1 MSPREPG
8 DIRGRQGLAA
18 NPVLVGSVTLLVVL
32 VAIFLSYNANSGL
45 PFVPTYKLEARLP
58 NAANLVPGNEV
69 RIGGARVGVVSDVT
83 AVRGVGGKGV
93 AQIDMKLDNDLDPLP
108 IDSTFVVRPVSAL
121 GLKYVAL
128 TPGRSR
134 VGYAEGATVPVTQ
147 ARPAPVELDQVL
159 DMFDTRTRRGVQL
172 SLQGFGTGL
181 AGRGLDLNDAI
192 VSLRPLVTN
201 VAPVMANLADPRT
214 RLERLFPALAAT
226 AAEVAP
232 VAETQ
237 AALFANLDTTF
248 AALASVARPFIQE
261 TISEAPRTLAV
272 GTAEFPRQRPFVRN
286 STALLRELRPGIRT
300 LPSSAPVLAD
310 ALLIGTRT
318 LPKTPPLNRQ
328 LASVF
333 DALAEFADDPLVPL
347 GVRRLRDTTRV
358 LKPTVA
364 FLTPAQ
370 TVCNYP
376 TLWFRNIS
384 SLLSEGDSNGTW
396 QRFIIVATPVGPN
409 SEGFPS
415 SAPANGP
422 GIDNHL
428 HSNPYPNTAA
438 PGQTRECEAGN
449 EDYSVGRTTIGN
461 LPGNQGTRTSGQS
474 GSSLATSGGEAP

>member
-1 MSPREPG
+1 MSPR
-8 DIRGRQGLAA
+8 RGQGLAA
-18 NPVLVGSVTLLVVL
+18 NPVLVGAVTLLIVL
-32 VAIFLSYNANSGL
+32 VAVFLSYNANSGL
-45 PFVPTYKLEARLP
+45 PFVPTYTLEARLP

-69 RIGGARVGVVSDVT
+69 RIGGARVGVVTDVT
-83 AVRGVGGKGV
+83 AVRGENGRAE
-93 AQIDMKLDNDLDPLP
+93 AQIELKLEDAADPLP
-108 IDSTFVVRPVSAL
+108 IDSTFVVRSISAL
-121 GLKYVAL
+121 GLKYVAV

-134 VGYAEGATVPVTQ
+134 AGYAEGATVPIAQ
-147 ARPAPVELDQVL
+147 AQPAPVEIDEVFN
-159 DMFDTRTRRGVQL
+159 MFDARTRRGIQL
-172 SLQGFGTGL
+172 SLQGFGSGF
-181 AGRGLDLNDAI
+181 AGRGDDLNEAI
-192 VSLRPLVTN
+192 ASLRPLVTDLE
-201 VAPVMANLADPRT
+201 PVMANLADPRT
-214 RLERLFPALAAT
+214 RLDRLFRALGTT

-248 AALASVARPFIQE
+248 AALAGVARPFIQE
-261 TISEAPRTLAV
+261 AISEVPRTLAV
-272 GTAEFPRQRPFVRN
+272 GTTDFPRQRPFVRN
-286 STALLRELRPGIRT
+286 STALLRELRPGFRT
-300 LPSSAPVLAD
+300 LPSSAPVLSD
-310 ALLIGTRT
+310 ALGIGIRT

-333 DALAEFADDPLVPL
+333 DSLAEFADDPLVPL

-409 SEGFPS
+409 SEGFPAG
-415 SAPANGP
+415 APANGP
-422 GIDNHL
+422 GVDNHL

-438 PGQTRECEAGN
+438 PGQPRECEAGN
-449 EDYSVGRTTIGN
+449 EDYRVGQTTIGN
-461 LPGNQGTRTSGQS
+461 LPGNQGTQTSGQS
-474 GSSLATSGGEAP
+474 GASTAANGGEGR

>member
-1 MSPREPG
+1 MSDR
-8 DIRGRQGLAA
+8 RRQGLAA
-18 NPVLVGSVTLLVVL
+18 NPVLVGAVTLLVVL
-32 VAIFLSYNANSGL
+32 VAVFLSYNANSGL
-45 PFVPTYKLEARLP
+45 PFVPTYELQARLP

-69 RIGGARVGVVSDVT
+69 RVGGVRVGSVT
-83 AVRGVGGKGV
+83 EVEAVRGPGGRSV
-93 AQIDMKLDNDLDPLP
+93 AEVKLKLEDDLDPLP
-108 IDSTFVVRPVSAL
+108 IDSTFVVRPISAL
-121 GLKYVAL
+121 GLKYIAL

-134 VGYAEGATVPVTQ
+134 AGFAEGATVPIAQ
-147 ARPAPVELDQVL
+147 AQPTPVEIDEVFN
-159 DMFDTRTRRGVQL
+159 MFDAETRRGVQL
-172 SLQGFGTGL
+172 SLQGFGSGF
-181 AGRGLDLNDAI
+181 AGRGDDVNEAI
-192 VSLRPLVTN
+192 ASLRPLVTDL
-201 VAPVMANLADPRT
+201 APVMANLADPRT
-214 RLERLFPALAAT
+214 RLDRLFRALGAT

-248 AALASVARPFIQE
+248 AALAGVARPFIQE

-272 GTAEFPRQRPFVRN
+272 GTSEFPRQRPFVRN
-286 STALLRELRPGIRT
+286 SAALFRELRPGFRT
-300 LPSSAPVLAD
+300 LPASAPVLSD
-310 ALLIGTRT
+310 ALAIGTRT
-318 LPKTPPLNRQ
+318 LPRTPPLNRR

-333 DALAEFADDPLVPL
+333 DSLAEFADDPLVPL

-358 LKPTVA
+358 LRPTVA

-422 GIDNHL
+422 GVDNHL

-438 PGQTRECEAGN
+438 PGQPRECEAGN
-449 EDYSVGRTTIGN
+449 QDYAVGRTTIGN
-461 LPGNQGTRTSGQS
+461 LPGNQGTQTSGQDGPS
-474 GSSLATSGGEAP
+474 VSSAGGGTP

>member
-1 MSPREPG
+1 MSPR
-8 DIRGRQGLAA
+8 RRQGLAA
-18 NPVLVGSVTLLVVL
+18 NPVLVGAVTLLVIL
-32 VAIFLSYNANSGL
+32 VAVFLSYNANSGL
-45 PFVPTYKLEARLP
+45 PFVPTYELEARMP
-58 NAANLVPGNEV
+58 NAANLVAGNEV
-69 RIGGARVGVVSDVT
+69 RIGGARVGVVTDVD
-83 AVRGVGGKGV
+83 AVRGPDGRSV
-93 AQIDMKLDNDLDPLP
+93 AEVAMKLQDDLDPLP

-121 GLKYVAL
+121 GLKYIAL

-134 VGYAEGATVPVTQ
+134 AGFDEGATVPIAQ
-147 ARPAPVELDQVL
+147 AQPTPVEIDEVFN
-159 DMFDTRTRRGVQL
+159 MFDTRTRRGVQL
-172 SLQGFGTGL
+172 SLQGFGSGF
-181 AGRGLDLNDAI
+181 AGRGDDLNEAI
-192 VSLRPLVTN
+192 VSLRPLVTDL
-201 VAPVMANLADPRT
+201 APVMANLADPRT
-214 RLERLFPALAAT
+214 RLDRLFRALGTT

-248 AALASVARPFIQE
+248 GALAAVARPFIQQ

-286 STALLRELRPGIRT
+286 SAALFRELRPGFRT
-300 LPSSAPVLAD
+300 LPSSAPVLSD
-310 ALLIGTRT
+310 ALAIGTRT
-318 LPKTPPLNRQ
+318 LPRTPPLNRQ

-333 DALAEFADDPLVPL
+333 DSLAEFAEDPLVPL
-347 GVRRLRDTTRV
+347 GVRRLADTARV

-415 SAPANGP
+415 SAPADGP
-422 GIDNHL
+422 GVDNHL

-438 PGQTRECEAGN
+438 PGQPRECEAGN
-449 EDYSVGRTTIGN
+449 EDYVVGRTTIGN
-461 LPGNQGTRTSGQS
+461 LPGNQGTQTSGQS
-474 GSSLATSGGEAP
+474 GPSLSSTGGEAP

>member
-1 MSPREPG
+1 VSDR
-8 DIRGRQGLAA
+8 RRQGLAA
-18 NPVLVGSVTLLVVL
+18 NPVLVGAVTVL
-32 VAIFLSYNANSGL
+32 VILVAVFLSYNANSGL
-45 PFVPTYKLEARLP
+45 PFVPTYELQARMP
-58 NAANLVPGNEV
+58 SAANLVPGNEV
-69 RIGGARVGVVSDVT
+69 RVGGVRVGVVDEVQ
-83 AVRGVGGKGV
+83 AVRVPGGRSV
-93 AQIDMKLDNDLDPLP
+93 AEVKFKLQNDLDPLP
-108 IDSTFVVRPVSAL
+108 IDSTFVVRPISAL

-134 VGYAEGATVPVTQ
+134 AGFAEGATVPIAQ
-147 ARPAPVELDQVL
+147 AQPTPVEIDEVFN
-159 DMFDTRTRRGVQL
+159 MFDTETRRGIQL
-172 SLQGFGTGL
+172 SLQGFGSGF
-181 AGRGLDLNDAI
+181 AGRGDDLNEAI
-192 VSLRPLVTN
+192 ASLRPLVTD

-214 RLERLFPALAAT
+214 RLDRLFRALGAT

-248 AALASVARPFIQE
+248 AALAGVARPFIQE
-261 TISEAPRTLAV
+261 AISETPRTLAV

-286 STALLRELRPGIRT
+286 SAALFRELRPGFRT
-300 LPSSAPVLAD
+300 LPASAPVLSD
-310 ALLIGTRT
+310 ALAIGTRT
-318 LPKTPPLNRQ
+318 LPRTPPLNRQ

-333 DALAEFADDPLVPL
+333 DSLAEFADDPLVPL

-422 GIDNHL
+422 GVDNHL

-438 PGQTRECEAGN
+438 PGQPRECEAGN
-449 EDYSVGRTTIGN
+449 EDYAVGRTTIGN
-461 LPGNQGTRTSGQS
+461 LPGNQGTQTSGQDGPS
-474 GSSLATSGGEAP
+474 LSSAGGGAP

>member
-1 MSPREPG
+1 MNDR
-8 DIRGRQGLAA
+8 RRQGLAA

-45 PFVPTYKLEARLP
+45 PFVPTYKLGARLP

-69 RIGGARVGVVSDVT
+69 RIGGARVGAVTDVT
-83 AVRGVGGKGV
+83 AVHDDGGKGV
-93 AQIDMKLDNDLDPLP
+93 AQIEMKLDNDLDPLP

-128 TPGRSR
+128 TPGSSR
-134 VGYAEGATVPVTQ
+134 AGYDEGATVPVSQ
-147 ARPAPVELDQVL
+147 ATPTPVELDEL
-159 DMFDTRTRRGVQL
+159 FNMFDTRTRRGIQL
-172 SLQGFGTGL
+172 SLQGFGTGF
-181 AGRGLDLNDAI
+181 AGRGPDLNEAI
-192 VSLRPLVTN
+192 ASLRPLVTDIE
-201 VAPVMANLADPRT
+201 PVMANLADPRT
-214 RLERLFPALAAT
+214 RLDRLFRALGAT

-237 AALFANLDTTF
+237 AALFVNLDTTF
-248 AALASVARPFIQE
+248 AALAGVARPFIQE
-261 TISEAPRTLAV
+261 AISEAPPTFAV
-272 GTAEFPRQRPFVRN
+272 GTAEFPQQRPFVRN
-286 STALLRELRPGIRT
+286 STALFRDLRPGIRT

-310 ALLIGTRT
+310 ALEIGTRT

-347 GVRRLRDTTRV
+347 GVRRLRDITKV
-358 LKPTVA
+358 LKPTLA

-415 SAPANGP
+415 NAPANGP
-422 GIDNHL
+422 GVDNHL

-438 PGQTRECEAGN
+438 PGQPRECEAGN
-449 EDYSVGRTTIGN
+449 EDYVVGRTTIGN
-461 LPGNQGTRTSGQS
+461 LPGNQGTQTSGQS
-474 GSSLATSGGEAP
+474 GPSLSSTGGDTR